1 MEQIEENL
9 NSAHGIMPRAVSDFA
24 NHIFFVCTALQ

>member
-9 NSAHGIMPRAVSDFA
+9 NSARCHASSCQWFCQS
-24 NHIFFVCTALQ
+24 HIICVFSIV